1 MHDGAGKGAIGTGP
15 QDDLDV
21 SLLHGVVIVD
31 VDHRDLRTAFLAG
44 ADRMRHHVHLSVHG
58 ICAPD
63 HDEVGDAHLARIDAG
78 NLAGADR
85 KPDPG
90 DVGANGGVEAGIFL
104 YMRKA
109 VDAVAHHEPH
119 RAGIVVR
126 PDRLSAEF
134 AFGRVEAIAYF
145 VQRLVPG
152 NPRELSVALSTRA
165 A

>member
-1 MHDGAGKGAIGTGP
+1 MHNGAGEGAIGAGP

-21 SLLHGVVIVD
+21 SLLHCVIIVD

-44 ADRMRHHVHLSVHG
+44 ADRMRHHVHLRVHG
-58 ICAPD
+58 IGAPD

-78 NLAGADR
+78 DLAGTDR

-90 DVGANGGVEAGIFL
+90 DVGANGRVKAVIFL

-109 VDAVAHHEPH
+109 VDAVAHHEPPG
-119 RAGIVVR
+119 AGVVVW
-126 PDRLSAEF
+126 PDRLGAKF

-152 NPRELSVALSTRA
+152 NPRELSGALSTGA

>member
-1 MHDGAGKGAIGTGP
+1 MHDGAGEGAIGAGP

-31 VDHRDLRTAFLAG
+31 VDRGDLRTAFLAG
-44 ADRMRHHVHLSVHG
+44 ADRMRHHVDLSVHG
-58 ICAPD
+58 ISAPD

-109 VDAVAHHEPH
+109 VDAVSHHDAHG
-119 RAGIVVR
+119 AGVVVG

-145 VQRLVPG
+145 VQGLVPG
-152 NPRELSVALSTRA
+152 NPRELSGALGAGA